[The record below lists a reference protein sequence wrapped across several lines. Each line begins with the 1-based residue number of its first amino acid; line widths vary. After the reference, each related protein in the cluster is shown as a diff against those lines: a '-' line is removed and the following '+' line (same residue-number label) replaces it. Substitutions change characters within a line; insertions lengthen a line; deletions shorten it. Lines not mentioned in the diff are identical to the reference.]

1 MTRSGKT
8 RSGKTRSG
16 MTQPIWR
23 IFLFFAYG
31 YVLSYG
37 LRVINAVIG
46 PSVMTDLSLS
56 NADLGFIS
64 AAYFI
69 AFACL
74 QLPLGI
80 WLDRYG
86 ARRTEAALLLLAALG
101 CAMFAASDSFIGLW
115 LARALIGAG
124 VSACLMAS
132 LKAYRQWF
140 PADKQSQLVNG
151 MFVAGTFGALSATI
165 PVIAVMPVIGWRGIF
180 WIMAGLI
187 LLASILLFIFL
198 KPIERAHNLNQTE
211 LPAQK
216 TDGYRQIFTDP
227 YFRRI
232 SLIGA
237 VSTGLFLAFQSL
249 WAGLWMTEV
258 LAMSKSQSADVLFG
272 FNLTLMCSFLLLSYL
287 APRFIYID
295 GAAAIGRRRIKL
307 SHAVAYGSAA
317 ALVLQLT
324 IILFTAPWAW
334 GLWLLLA
341 ICHTSTSLLQSHIGL
356 AFPASLAG
364 RANTAYNLLL
374 FVSAFAAQWIIGV
387 SIDQIKNWGV
397 STSSAMRLTFAV
409 CVLVQGVALWRFVI
423 NPAQVTHKD

>member
-1 MTRSGKT
+1 MNWSGK
-8 RSGKTRSG
+8 KL
-16 MTQPIWR
+16 PIWR

-31 YVLSYG
+31 YVLSYA

-46 PSVMTDLSLS
+46 PSLMTELSLS

-101 CAMFAASDSFIGLW
+101 CALFAASDSFIGLW
-115 LARALIGAG
+115 LGRALIGAG

-151 MFVAGTFGALSATI
+151 MFVAGTLGALSATI
-165 PVIAVMPVIGWRGIF
+165 PVIAVMPIVGWRGIF
-180 WIMAGLI
+180 WIMAALI
-187 LLASILLFIFL
+187 LLASVLLFIFL
-198 KPIERAHNLNQTE
+198 KPIERAHKLDQSE
-211 LPAQK
+211 VPAQK
-216 TDGYRQIFTDP
+216 TDGYRQIFADP

-232 SLIGA
+232 SLLGA
-237 VSTGLFLAFQSL
+237 VSSGFFLAIQSL

-258 LAMSKSQSADVLFG
+258 LAMTKSQSADVLFAM
-272 FNLTLMCSFLLLSYL
+272 NLTLMCGFLVLSYL

-295 GAAAIGRRRIKL
+295 GAALVGRRRIKL
-307 SHAVAYGSAA
+307 SHAVAYGFAA
-317 ALVLQLT
+317 ALVIQLAIT
-324 IILFTAPWAW
+324 LFTAPWAW

-341 ICHTSTSLLQSHIGL
+341 VFSTSISLLQSHLGL
-356 AFPASLAG
+356 TFPASLAG

-374 FVSAFAAQWIIGV
+374 FVSAFASQWLIGIG
-387 SIDQIKNWGV
+387 IDQIKNWGV

-409 CVLVQGVALWRFVI
+409 CALVQGVVLWRFII